1 MTTELGPVDYVVVEL
16 PTGASSVYGDV
27 CAELTGLV
35 DNHLVRVLDLLLITR
50 GADGTVSVAEFEDM
64 TRDGLGSLAGSLVEL
79 LSLEDVENLATT
91 IAPGLSGLAIVWE
104 YTCTEPFFS
113 AVTRPVRNSPR
124 WVGYPPGLSSPR
136 CGDTRSSRELD
147 SFALSHSRFR
157 SRARSTASR
166 RDDTPSLR

>member
-16 PTGASSVYGDV
+16 PTGASSVDGDV

-79 LSLEDVENLATT
+79 LSLEDIENLATT

-113 AVTRPVRNSPR
+113 AVDSAGAQLTA
-124 WVGYPPGLSSPR
+124 VGRIP
-136 CGDTRSSRELD
+136 
-147 SFALSHSRFR
+147 A
-157 SRARSTASR
+157 RAIVA
-166 RDDTPSLR
+166 SLRGHSEQP